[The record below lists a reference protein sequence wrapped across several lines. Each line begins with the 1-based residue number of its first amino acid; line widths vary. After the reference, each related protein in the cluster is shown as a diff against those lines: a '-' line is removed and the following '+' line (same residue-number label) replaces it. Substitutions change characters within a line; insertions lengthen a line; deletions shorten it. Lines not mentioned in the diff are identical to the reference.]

1 MNIVSSLILVAVLAS
16 DTTVGAFI
24 APKWSSPCLSSRG
37 TVAAVHPPPTPSTL
51 FLSDDNKPSFDISN
65 ISGAASRT
73 VQELLNY
80 DIAKVVDNTNGDV
93 GQRGEAYFLA
103 QAALIVCIVI
113 GGVPIVGGPLQAVLG
128 PLLLV
133 SGLLIGV
140 LSVVDLGSDS
150 LSPYPKPLDSGNL
163 KTTGVY
169 AQMRHPMY
177 TAVMTVMLGLSV
189 VTNSA
194 DRLLLTTF
202 LYFVLEVKSD
212 KEEIFL
218 TEFYGSD
225 YTAYQVRTMHG
236 LHGVTT
242 SDTSVGRAPTSDGAP
257 FRFPVPTTHHSLMLL
272 APSLILTITCHHFVR
287 RPASQKSFFPW
298 DCSRFCPGLITKEKV
313 TLTRRK

>member
-16 DTTVGAFI
+16 DATVGAFI
-24 APKWSSPCLSSRG
+24 APKWSSPCSSSRG

-65 ISGAASRT
+65 ISGAVSRA
-73 VQELLNY
+73 VQKLLNY
-80 DIAKVVDNTNGDV
+80 DISKVVDNTTQGDI
-93 GQRGEAYFLA
+93 GQRGEAYFLV

-113 GGVPIVGGPLQAVLG
+113 GGVPIVGEPLQAVLG

-202 LYFVLEVKSD
+202 LYLVLEVKSD

-225 YTAYQVRTMHG
+225 YTAYQVRTIPCM
-236 LHGVTT
+236 
-242 SDTSVGRAPTSDGAP
+242 
-257 FRFPVPTTHHSLMLL
+257 
-272 APSLILTITCHHFVR
+272 
-287 RPASQKSFFPW
+287 FFM
-298 DCSRFCPGLITKEKV
+298 G
-313 TLTRRK
+313 